1 MKNFLIKG
9 FAAGAA
15 LLVLSYVS
23 LYLLV
28 MLFPALAEQYWDTT
42 FNFEGNKGILFFIHP
57 FILSFGLAWFW
68 RRFKSLFHGP
78 FWWRGMEMGL
88 VYGLIATLPSMWML
102 YSAMNISLTLVL
114 SWFVYGVLQ
123 AVVVGIIFAK
133 ISP

>member
-15 LLVLSYVS
+15 LLVLSYAS

-42 FNFEGNKGILFFIHP
+42 FNFEGNKGTLFFLHP

-102 YSAMNISLTLVL
+102 YSAMNISLSLVL

-123 AVVVGIIFAK
+123 AIVVGIIFAK

>member
-15 LLVLSYVS
+15 LLVLSYAS

-42 FNFEGNKGILFFIHP
+42 FNFEGNKGILFFLHP

-123 AVVVGIIFAK
+123 AIVVGIIFAK